1 MSEERGHWMLPN
13 ARQLLAGYRP
23 KELLIR
29 VAEEYLWWLIR
40 SLPGFEG
47 VFLRHLFLKA
57 TTKRLAGFC
66 WIGPGCTLSHTYNL
80 SIGTGFTTTRNVMI
94 EAYGGVTVGDNCS
107 IGANTVILSR
117 EHNTMSRKQAY
128 TDPASHRVKPVVL
141 GNDVWVASNCFVKAG
156 VTIGDG
162 AVIGACSAVF
172 TNVAPGA
179 RLLGVPAISWFE
191 AMRAA
196 LPKPPRRPPAP

>member
-1 MSEERGHWMLPN
+1 MSEQRGHWMLPN
-13 ARQLLAGYRP
+13 ARHLLGGYRA
-23 KELLIR
+23 KELLVR
-29 VAEEYLWWLIR
+29 VAEEYVWWLLR

-47 VFLRHLFLKA
+47 VVLRYLFLRA

-94 EAYGGVTVGDNCS
+94 EAYGGVTIGDNCS

-117 EHNTMSRKQAY
+117 EHNTMSRKTAY
-128 TDPASHRVKPVVL
+128 TDPSAHRVKPVVL

-162 AVIGACSAVF
+162 AVIGACSSVLADVQ
-172 TNVAPGA
+172 PGA
-179 RLLGVPAISWFE
+179 RMLGVPAISWFE

-196 LPKPPRRPPAP
+196 LPKPKRRAPTP